1 MTRQEKFIDDF
12 STAVI
17 ETTKGT
23 GIFPSVKM
31 AQMAL
36 ETGWG
41 RSYIREANNA
51 FGIKSGTAWKGRV
64 ISASTREV
72 INGKSVQV
80 QGTGKIYKNR
90 DAALNDGA
98 SSSSLFRV
106 YDSLKDSI
114 EDHTRFLIKIP
125 RYRDAV
131 HADTPEEQAQELQKA
146 GYATGTNYANT
157 LISIINKHNL
167 KNLDLKKKL

>member
-1 MTRQEKFIDDF
+1 MTKQEKFINDF
-12 STAVI
+12 STAVV
-17 ETTKGT
+17 EATNGT
-23 GIFPSVKM
+23 GLFPSVKM

-41 RSYIREANNA
+41 SSYIRGANNA
-51 FGIKSGTAWKGRV
+51 FGIKSGAGWKGRV

-72 INGKSVQV
+72 VNGVSVQV
-80 QGTGKIYKNR
+80 QGTGKIYANR
-90 DAALNDGA
+90 NTALNAGVN
-98 SSSSLFRV
+98 SSSLFRV
-106 YDSLKDSI
+106 YGSLKDSI
-114 EDHTRFLIKIP
+114 KDHTKFLIVNP
-125 RYRDAV
+125 RYSAV
-131 HADTPEEQAQELQKA
+131 LKAETPEQQAQELQKA